1 MRNMLAFFAAVV
13 LTVAGVGFY
22 LDWFNIRSTPSPDG
36 HRSITLDVDTEK
48 ISEDFHKA
56 EERLQKRLAEKAR
69 EKQPP
74 VTPKMPPAEDSHIN
88 VFIDQ

>member
-22 LDWFNIRSTPSPDG
+22 LDWFNIHRTPSPDG
-36 HRSITLDVDTEK
+36 HPSFTLDVNTDK

-56 EERLQKRLAEKAR
+56 EEKLQKRLSERAEKH
-69 EKQPP
+69 K
-74 VTPKMPPAEDSHIN
+74 VPAEDHNVNRFIN
-88 VFIDQ
+88 PH